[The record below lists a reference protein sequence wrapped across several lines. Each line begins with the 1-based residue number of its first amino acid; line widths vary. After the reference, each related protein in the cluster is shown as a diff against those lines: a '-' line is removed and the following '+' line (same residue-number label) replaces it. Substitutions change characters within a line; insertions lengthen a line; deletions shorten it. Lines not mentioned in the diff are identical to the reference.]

1 MKAVHQ
7 YDYILKQDK
16 EQVLELLGQ
25 EFNFYPSDIWTYI
38 LKTGNFWKKTVM
50 FIFFEN
56 EKVFKIEIKVIYGK
70 ISTRL

>member
-7 YDYILKQDK
+7 YDYLLNQDK
-16 EQVLELLGQ
+16 VQILQLLGQ
-25 EFNFYPSDIWTYI
+25 EFNFYPSNIWTYV
-38 LKTGNFWKKTVM
+38 LKTRSFWRRTVM